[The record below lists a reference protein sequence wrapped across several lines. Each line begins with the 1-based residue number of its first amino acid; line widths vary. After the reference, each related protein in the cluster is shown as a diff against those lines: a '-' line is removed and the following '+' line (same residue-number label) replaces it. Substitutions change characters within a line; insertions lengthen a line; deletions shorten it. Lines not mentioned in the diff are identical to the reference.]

1 MKKRLTVLPA
11 IILGLLCAPVMA
23 DSATYLFQTSK
34 HHIKVQCFGELS
46 SLFSENCTYQ
56 AWNKPKKV
64 EQGDPDLEI
73 NNGSANIESYM
84 PVKGVHCRLRQ
95 FSFVDGDTAIH
106 INRDYSSSQTCYG
119 RKPGTN
125 GDLTVHINGKL
136 SSRYRL
142 YEVEK

>member
-1 MKKRLTVLPA
+1 MKKLL
-11 IILGLLCAPVMA
+11 IILIVAFGLLSAPVMA

-46 SLFSENCTYQ
+46 SVFSENCTYQ

-64 EQGDPDLEI
+64 GQGDPDLEI
-73 NNGSANIESYM
+73 NNGSANTESYM

-95 FSFVDGDTAIH
+95 FSFMDGDTAIH
-106 INRDYSSSQTCYG
+106 INREYSSSRTCYG

-125 GDLTVHINGKL
+125 GSLTVHINGKL
-136 SSRYRL
+136 SSQYRL
-142 YEVEK
+142 YDEER